1 MSDPGYVQGFDTRSS
16 IPQSRMRKYL
26 MMKKNKSDNQETGM
40 IYVFVAAEGMVLLI
54 FWKRLCNM
62 YAIIIYIHTG
72 ATRTVTISDESKKN
86 SQTAEDESKL
96 LTAKIAHL
104 NEQVFLP
111 HLREQK

>member
-1 MSDPGYVQGFDTRSS
+1 
-16 IPQSRMRKYL
+16 
-26 MMKKNKSDNQETGM
+26 
-40 IYVFVAAEGMVLLI
+40 
-54 FWKRLCNM
+54 M